1 MNKRREQKEVRRE
14 QILNAG
20 LDLFIRNGYHGTT
33 TKEIGD
39 SVGISQ
45 GLLFHY
51 FGSKE
56 EVYLEL
62 LNRAKTSMSVIG
74 ISEGEF
80 AQPLA
85 YLNVIVTS
93 ILDSFKTH
101 PLSAK
106 LLMLVAQTQ
115 IASNLPDTIQQV
127 AKDLAASEGFE
138 SLVKEGQV
146 KGVIR
151 DGDSKALAGCF
162 YSAIQG
168 VAQTY
173 VCFPDIPLPQSSWLV
188 DILKK

>member
-1 MNKRREQKEVRRE
+1 M
-14 QILNAG
+14 
-20 LDLFIRNGYHGTT
+20 FIRNGYQGTT

-39 SVGISQ
+39 AVGISQ

-56 EVYLEL
+56 EVYPEL
-62 LNRAKTSMSVIG
+62 LNRAKASMSVIG

-80 AQPLA
+80 AQPLE
-85 YLNVIVTS
+85 YINVIVTS

-127 AKDLAASEGFE
+127 AKDLAASEGIE
-138 SLVKEGQV
+138 SLV
-146 KGVIR
+146 
-151 DGDSKALAGCF
+151 
-162 YSAIQG
+162 
-168 VAQTY
+168 
-173 VCFPDIPLPQSSWLV
+173 
-188 DILKK
+188 

>member
-1 MNKRREQKEVRRE
+1 
-14 QILNAG
+14 
-20 LDLFIRNGYHGTT
+20 
-33 TKEIGD
+33 
-39 SVGISQ
+39 
-45 GLLFHY
+45 
-51 FGSKE
+51 
-56 EVYLEL
+56 
-62 LNRAKTSMSVIG
+62 MSVNG

-80 AQPLA
+80 AQPLE
-85 YLNVIVTS
+85 YINVIVTS

-127 AKDLAASEGFE
+127 AKYLAVSEGFE

-151 DGDSKALAGCF
+151 EGDSKVLAGCF

-173 VCFPDIPLPQSSWLV
+173 ICFPDIPRPQSRWLV
-188 DILKK
+188 DILKKKERIIHVRFSFYIY